1 MIEDLDASIK
11 ALLRYELGAI
21 HPNLSISFETPDD
34 DFPSGVVT
42 TPAVDLFLYDIRE
55 DLELRHNERF
65 VRRDGPG
72 PAATLTREP
81 VFVQCTY
88 LITAWSASVE
98 TAAHDEQVIMSD
110 VIRALYRYVSIPD
123 TLPDKN
129 NPEDPPVRILQ
140 GELAGA
146 DPLPRAF
153 TIQTGHMQNPSE
165 FWSAMGGKPKPQCN
179 YQVTVP
185 MDVFAPV
192 RSKLVNEALNRSV
205 VDLPEHARQ

>member
-11 ALLRYELGAI
+11 ALLEYELADV
-21 HPNLSISFETPDD
+21 HPELSISFESPDN

-42 TPAVDLFLYDIRE
+42 TPAIDLFLYDIRE
-55 DLELRHNERF
+55 NLDLRHNERF
-65 VRRDGPG
+65 YRQVESGVTT
-72 PAATLTREP
+72 ALKREP
-81 VFVQCTY
+81 VLVECTY
-88 LITAWSASVE
+88 LITAWSDASE
-98 TAAHDEQVIMSD
+98 TAAHDEQVIISD

-123 TLPDKN
+123 KLPDKT
-129 NPEDPPVRILQ
+129 NPGGAPVKILQ

-179 YQVTVP
+179 YQVTFA
-185 MDVFAPV
+185 MDVFTSFES
-192 RSKLVNEALNRSV
+192 RMINRITMN
-205 VDLPEHARQ
+205 LL

>member
-11 ALLRYELGAI
+11 ALLEYELADI
-21 HPNLSISFETPDD
+21 HPNLGISFETPDD

-55 DLELRHNERF
+55 NLELRHNERYIHK
-65 VRRDGPG
+65 GG
-72 PAATLTREP
+72 SAATTVLMREP
-81 VFVQCTY
+81 VLVECTY
-88 LITAWSASVE
+88 LITAWSAAIE
-98 TAAHDEQVIMSD
+98 TAAHDEQVIISD
-110 VIRALYRYVSIPD
+110 VVRALYRHVSIPN

-129 NPEDPPVRILQ
+129 DPNSPPVKILQ
-140 GELAGA
+140 GELAGT

-179 YQVTVP
+179 YQVTFP

-192 RSKLVNEALNRSV
+192 RRKLINNVGLS
-205 VDLPEHARQ
+205 LPAP